1 MADVTERMLALLSIL
16 QTRRAIGGD
25 ELARRLQVSRRT
37 LRRDVDRLRG
47 YGYPVETRSG
57 PGGFYRLASGR
68 SMPPLVLDDEEA
80 VAVLLGLGAL
90 AATGPAE
97 GGLDDA
103 ATRAYGK
110 LDQFLPARLR
120 PRVAAIR
127 SAVETSALQAP
138 SVSAELLGTVAE
150 AIARCD
156 TLTFDYVDAQGS
168 PTSRRVEP
176 YRQVH
181 HLLRW
186 YLLGWDVDREDWR
199 VFRLDRVRDLL
210 RTGRRFAPRRLPAG
224 SATEYLRQ
232 GLRQG
237 RTPVHL
243 DVAASATHVAD
254 ALKYQDAEIRPTG
267 DDRTEVHLA
276 VESWQWLVLALATL
290 DADVRMR
297 ADPEIVRACAV
308 FADRL
313 RAAAQDAVVPSED
326 GAR

>member
-1 MADVTERMLALLSIL
+1 
-16 QTRRAIGGD
+16 
-25 ELARRLQVSRRT
+25 
-37 LRRDVDRLRG
+37 
-47 YGYPVETRSG
+47 
-57 PGGFYRLASGR
+57 
-68 SMPPLVLDDEEA
+68 
-80 VAVLLGLGAL
+80 
-90 AATGPAE
+90 
-97 GGLDDA
+97 
-103 ATRAYGK
+103 
-110 LDQFLPARLR
+110 
-120 PRVAAIR
+120 
-127 SAVETSALQAP
+127 
-138 SVSAELLGTVAE
+138 
-150 AIARCD
+150 
-156 TLTFDYVDAQGS
+156 
-168 PTSRRVEP
+168 VEP